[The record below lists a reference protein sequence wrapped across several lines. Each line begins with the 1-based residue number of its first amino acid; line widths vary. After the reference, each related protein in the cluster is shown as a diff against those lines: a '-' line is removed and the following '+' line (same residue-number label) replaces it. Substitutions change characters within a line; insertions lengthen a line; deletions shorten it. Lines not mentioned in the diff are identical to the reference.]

1 MGGFVNEIYLY
12 VNGTDTSLVHPHAK
26 RNFRD
31 DLEVTA
37 VALAI
42 EMIGIRKEFPGVV
55 ANDNVHLSVEKGEIH
70 ALVGENGAGKTTLMN
85 VLYGLYK
92 PEGGSIKI
100 NGETAIIKNNADA
113 IAIGIGMVHQ
123 SFKLV
128 PSFTVA
134 ENITLGSEPQRY
146 GFIDKKKVRDSVI
159 AISERFGL
167 HVDPDARVRDLP
179 VGVEQRVEILKALY
193 RNADIL
199 ILDEPTAVLTPQET
213 DDLFVVI
220 RSLVAGGKT
229 VVFITH
235 KFREV
240 MEISD
245 RVTVMRDGKVV
256 ATKVTRET
264 NPTELARM
272 MVGRDVLLRVDKKA
286 AEPKGEVLNVKNM
299 KVLDNRFLPAIQD
312 VSLYVRSG
320 EVLGIA
326 GVEGNGQR
334 ELVEGI
340 IGLRQAVGGTVT
352 LNGKNITHH
361 NVRQRRDAGIS
372 CVPEDRYVRGVA
384 LRATLEDNLIIENYH
399 KPPISNGPILN
410 LKEIGVFAK
419 DLIKKY
425 DVRTP
430 SSTVPA
436 FTLSGGNLQK
446 VVLAREISSEPDLL
460 IVAQPTRGLD
470 VGSIEFVHRSIID
483 ARDKGAAVLLVSA
496 ELDEVMSL
504 SDRINVIYEGRIVGE
519 IESSQA
525 TEEQLGLWMAGI
537 SEEQVG
543 EAR

>member
-1 MGGFVNEIYLY
+1 
-12 VNGTDTSLVHPHAK
+12 
-26 RNFRD
+26 
-31 DLEVTA
+31 

-42 EMIGIRKEFPGVV
+42 EMIGIRKVFPGVV
-55 ANDNVHLSVEKGEIH
+55 ANDNVNFSVKEGEIH

-85 VLYGLYK
+85 VLYGLYR
-92 PEGGSIKI
+92 PEGGTIKI
-100 NGETAIIKNNADA
+100 RGEVVHIHNNADA
-113 IAIGIGMVHQ
+113 IARGIGMVHQ

-134 ENITLGSEPQRY
+134 ENITLGAEPQRY
-146 GFIDKKKVRDSVI
+146 GFLERKKAHDNVK

-167 HVDPDARVRDLP
+167 QVDPDAHVRDLP

-193 RNADIL
+193 RNAEIL

-213 DDLFVVI
+213 DDLFQVI

-240 MEISD
+240 MQISD

-256 ATKVTRET
+256 ATKDTRDT

-272 MVGRDVLLRVDKKA
+272 MVGRDVLLRVAKKA
-286 AEPKGEVLNVKNM
+286 ATPKDEVLRIEHL
-299 KVLDNRFLPAIQD
+299 KVLDNRFLPAIKD
-312 VSLYVRSG
+312 VSLKVRAG

-340 IGLRQAVGGTVT
+340 IGLRQAVGGEIC
-352 LNGKNITHH
+352 LKGKVITHAS
-361 NVRQRRDAGIS
+361 VRKRRDAGIA

-399 KPPISNGPILN
+399 KPPISNGPMIN
-410 LKEIGVFAK
+410 LKKVNEFSLDMIHKF
-419 DLIKKY
+419 

-446 VVLAREISSEPDLL
+446 VVLAREISNEPDLL

-470 VGSIEFVHRSIID
+470 VGSIEFVHRRIIE

-496 ELDEVMSL
+496 ELEEVMSL
-504 SDRINVIYEGRIVGE
+504 SDRIDVIYEGKIVGE
-519 IESSQA
+519 IDASLA
-525 TEEQLGLWMAGI
+525 TEEQLGLWMAGVTH
-537 SEEQVG
+537 QGDQAGG
-543 EAR
+543 EAAQSGVKEEMSHE